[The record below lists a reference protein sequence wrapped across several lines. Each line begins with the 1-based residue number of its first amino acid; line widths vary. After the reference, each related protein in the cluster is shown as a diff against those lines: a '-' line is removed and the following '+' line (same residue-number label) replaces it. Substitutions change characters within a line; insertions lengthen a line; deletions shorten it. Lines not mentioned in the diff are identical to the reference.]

1 MAASIASA
9 PARGH
14 RATAEVNVT
23 PFIDVMLVLL
33 IVFMVAAPLAT
44 TAVPLN
50 LSFPDGPPTAV
61 EPVFVSL
68 QDNGTIFVGN
78 RSIGETS
85 ASWTTLSAVLKA
97 KTDGDLGRQILVR
110 ADQRVEYA
118 AVMRL
123 MDELQRTGYRNKT
136 LVTEDVV
143 D

>member
-1 MAASIASA
+1 MAATIAPTSQ
-9 PARGH
+9 RGH

-33 IVFMVAAPLAT
+33 IVFMLAAPLAT

-50 LSFPDGPPTAV
+50 LSVPNGPPNT

-68 QDNGTIFVGN
+68 HDNGTIFVGTPAA
-78 RSIGETS
+78 GESPATW
-85 ASWTTLSAVLKA
+85 ATLSATLRNKSGGNA
-97 KTDGDLGRQILVR
+97 DRQILVR
-110 ADQRVEYA
+110 ADQKVKYA
-118 AVMRL
+118 AVLRL
-123 MDELQRTGYRNKT
+123 MDELQHAGYRNKT